1 MTQLLFRRAAL
12 FAGVLTVLVALAT
25 ACGGDDKKDA
35 PDTTTDA
42 EYQAYFALLTP
53 VVDTLGRTIPKLDT
67 SGNAQGPELAATLR
81 TYDDALNA
89 FAAALDKIDAPGQA
103 KAAHENFG
111 KQSKAIANA
120 FDGVQRKLSSPA
132 HTPTS
137 DELSLSLST
146 SGAVVQWVA
155 ACVRLQDLAR
165 AKGTPGADYKCG
177 TMLSLGSTGGT

>member
-1 MTQLLFRRAAL
+1 MMRASLWRAIL
-12 FAGVLTVLVALAT
+12 IAGAVAVLASLAT
-25 ACGGDDKKDA
+25 ACGDDKKKAA
-35 PDTTTDA
+35 PDKTTAA

-67 SGNAQGPELAATLR
+67 SGNARGPELATTLR
-81 TYDDALNA
+81 AYDDALNA
-89 FAAALDKIDAPGQA
+89 FAAALEGIDAPGQA
-103 KAAHENFG
+103 TAAHENFG

-120 FDGVQRKLSSPA
+120 FDQVQRRLSSPS

-137 DELSLSLST
+137 GELTLSLGT

-165 AKGTPGADYKCG
+165 DKGTPGADYKCA